1 MSLANPKFVPIPV
14 GSCRPSAISVFPG
27 LKHEEAPPL
36 HFMQGDI
43 DQCVFSTL
51 AFAFHHMDIPD
62 LVRVVRILQDKSNHL
77 SGGRDCLK
85 DTKQIVENNVKW
97 LQLKRMPK
105 TFQ

>member
-1 MSLANPKFVPIPV
+1 
-14 GSCRPSAISVFPG
+14 
-27 LKHEEAPPL
+27 
-36 HFMQGDI
+36 MQGDI

-51 AFAFHHMDIPD
+51 ASVFHHMDIPD
-62 LVRVVRILQDKSNHL
+62 LVMVARILQDKSNHV

-85 DTKQIVENNVKW
+85 DTKQNVENTNIKW